1 VGISVSRVG
10 GNAQIKAMKQV
21 AGRLRLDLAQYREME
36 AFAQFASD
44 LDAATQKQL
53 ARGER
58 TVEIL
63 NQGQYQPMP
72 VEHQIAAIYAVT
84 QGHLDA
90 IPVNRIKAWE
100 NGFHKYLDERV
111 ADVMTDLR
119 EQKVLSDDLTERLV
133 AAVKAYTEDFDV

>member
-1 VGISVSRVG
+1 
-10 GNAQIKAMKQV
+10 
-21 AGRLRLDLAQYREME
+21 ME

-72 VEHQIAAIYAVT
+72 VEHQVAAIYAVT
-84 QGHLDA
+84 QGFLDD
-90 IPVNRIKAWE
+90 IPINKIKPWE
-100 NGFHKYLDERV
+100 MAFHQYLDEQ
-111 ADVMTDLR
+111 ASDVMADLR
-119 EQKVLSDDLTERLV
+119 EEKALSDELSKRLV
-133 AAVKAYTEDFDV
+133 AAIEAFSQDFEA